1 MRKVNTMSDKG
12 FHKSAKPQA
21 KVLGADVY
29 VWFPDGRVRQITPGD
44 GIYIHPCI
52 HPAGREVV
60 FFGAVSGPAR
70 LWKAD
75 LLTGE
80 MTALT
85 DTTSCN
91 DNAVFSWDGGKIVF
105 CSDRAS
111 GREPAQ
117 VGDVAKFP
125 PAEDG
130 IINIFTMDSDGRG
143 VRQVTFGPFQDQRPC
158 FSPDG
163 TTIVF
168 ASSRDGA
175 GGDFRLWLV
184 PANGSNEPRLLN
196 PDVLGY
202 RPWYSKDGKWIY
214 FFTDTDGGRHQ
225 ICKIPADGGEF
236 AILANDDAGLSHGPF
251 VDPGGEVLLMHSNR
265 SGIWN
270 IWELPLDGVSP
281 PQMLQ
286 PPGFEKATHPTRAKN
301 GVFTFDVWNV
311 VK

>member
-1 MRKVNTMSDKG
+1 MNDKG
-12 FHKSAKPQA
+12 FHKSTRPQA

-29 VWFPDGRVRQITPGD
+29 AWFPDGPVRQITPGD

-60 FFGAVSGPAR
+60 FFGAVSGPSR
-70 LWKAD
+70 IWKAE
-75 LLTGE
+75 LSSGR

-85 DTTSCN
+85 DAESCC
-91 DNAVFSWDGGKIVF
+91 DNAIFSWDGAKIVF
-105 CSDRAS
+105 CSDCAS
-111 GREPAQ
+111 GRKPAQ
-117 VGDVAKFP
+117 VEDVAKFP

-130 IINIFTMDSDGRG
+130 IINIFTMAPDGQN
-143 VRQVTFGPFQDQRPC
+143 VRQITFGPHQDQRPC

-168 ASSRDGA
+168 ASNRDGS
-175 GGDFRLWLV
+175 GGDFRLWSV
-184 PANGSNEPRLLN
+184 PAERSGEPRLLN

-202 RPWYSKDGKWIY
+202 RPWFSVDGSWLY
-214 FFTDTDGGRHQ
+214 FFTDTGGGRHQ
-225 ICKIPADGGEF
+225 ICRMPAGGGEYTV
-236 AILANDDAGLSHGPF
+236 LENDDAGLSHGPY

-265 SGIWN
+265 SGIWQ

-281 PQMLQ
+281 PRLLQ
-286 PPGFEKATHPTRAKN
+286 PPGFEKATHPTRAAN
-301 GVFTFDVWNV
+301 GVITFDVWNV